1 MMVRVIGQPERQT
14 LNEANEAVVAR
25 QDGQVS
31 HELVWVVAQY
41 TWSLPVGHAALP
53 SSGQ

>member
-31 HELVWVVAQY
+31 HELVWVV

-53 SSGQ
+53 SSG